1 VPAVRRTGISLV
13 AAAFLLAACNGDDS
27 GAPSTS
33 APSAAGVTITTAPLT
48 SPASSTSTS
57 TATPPPPTTPPATT
71 LAPAPGYPAQPPGV
85 PYPTTDWPVGDLP
98 AAVDRAA
105 IDAAVD
111 AAFGAPDAQ
120 ARVRSVVIVQGGR
133 IVYERYH
140 PLDGPDV
147 VFDSFSVAKSFT
159 SALVGLLVAD
169 GTMTLDEHPPRP
181 EWQTPGDPR
190 QAITLRQLLQMSSGL
205 EWTEAYG
212 PGTTFSAMLAG
223 PNAAA
228 VMAAQPLER
237 PPGSAFEYSTG
248 TSALISGIAAD
259 ALGGCGAEI
268 DALHTRLLDPLG
280 ITTEQLQNDQDGC
293 FYGGFGANMTTRD
306 FARFGLLYLR
316 GGQWDGRQ
324 LLPTSWIDE
333 TRQPAATNPSYGLHW
348 WLAGDDSSF
357 SAEGLFGQRIVV
369 VPGADL
375 VIAANSTSGGDPY
388 TMVSAIRAALGVPEP
403 PAAPGPPTSG

>member
-1 VPAVRRTGISLV
+1 VRRPGLS
-13 AAAFLLAACNGDDS
+13 LLAAAVVLAACSGDDAA
-27 GAPSTS
+27 APSTTALS
-33 APSAAGVTITTAPLT
+33 APT
-48 SPASSTSTS
+48 SPAVADTAGDGS
-57 TATPPPPTTPPATT
+57 TAPAVSTEPTDTAATAPATT

-85 PYPTTDWPVGDLP
+85 PFPTTDWPVGELP
-98 AAVDRAA
+98 AGVDRAA

-140 PLDGPDV
+140 PLDGPEV
-147 VFDSFSVAKSFT
+147 VFESYSVAKSFT

-190 QAITLRQLLQMSSGL
+190 QAITLHQMLQMSSGL

-212 PGTTFSAMLAG
+212 PGTTFAAMLAG

-248 TSALISGIAAD
+248 TSALIAGIAAD
-259 ALGGCGAEI
+259 ALGGCAAEI
-268 DALHTRLLDPLG
+268 GALHTRLLDPLG
-280 ITTEQLQNDQDGC
+280 ITSEQLQTDQDGC

-333 TRQPAATNPSYGLHW
+333 TRQPAPTNPSYGLHW
-348 WLAGDDSSF
+348 WLASDGASF
-357 SAEGLFGQRIVV
+357 AAEGLFGQRIVV

-375 VIAANSTSGGDPY
+375 VIATNSTNGGDPF
-388 TMVSAIRAALGVPEP
+388 TMVAAIRAAFGVPEP
-403 PAAPGPPTSG
+403 PLVAGPPTSG

>member
-1 VPAVRRTGISLV
+1 LV
-13 AAAFLLAACNGDDS
+13 AAAFPLAACSSDDAA
-27 GAPSTS
+27 APSTATPS
-33 APSAAGVTITTAPLT
+33 APSSPGVTVAASPPT
-48 SPASSTSTS
+48 SPASSPSTVA
-57 TATPPPPTTPPATT
+57 ATTPRPTTPLTTTPPTT

-85 PYPTTDWPVGDLP
+85 PFPTTDWPLGELP
-98 AAVDRAA
+98 AGVDRAA

-111 AAFGAPDAQ
+111 VAFGAPDAQ

-169 GTMTLDEHPPRP
+169 GSLTLDEHPPRP

-237 PPGSAFEYSTG
+237 PPGSAWEYSTG

-259 ALGGCGAEI
+259 ALGGCAAEI
-268 DALHTRLLDPLG
+268 AALHTRLLDPLG
-280 ITTEQLQNDQDGC
+280 ITTEQLQTDQDGC

-316 GGQWDGRQ
+316 GGQ
-324 LLPTSWIDE
+324 
-333 TRQPAATNPSYGLHW
+333 
-348 WLAGDDSSF
+348 
-357 SAEGLFGQRIVV
+357 
-369 VPGADL
+369 
-375 VIAANSTSGGDPY
+375 
-388 TMVSAIRAALGVPEP
+388 
-403 PAAPGPPTSG
+403 

>member
-1 VPAVRRTGISLV
+1 VP
-13 AAAFLLAACNGDDS
+13 F
-27 GAPSTS
+27 P
-33 APSAAGVTITTAPLT
+33 TAE
-48 SPASSTSTS
+48 
-57 TATPPPPTTPPATT
+57 
-71 LAPAPGYPAQPPGV
+71 
-85 PYPTTDWPVGDLP
+85 WPVGDLP
-98 AAVDRAA
+98 AGVDRAA

-111 AAFGAPDAQ
+111 AAFGAPDAD

-133 IVYERYH
+133 VVYERYH

-169 GTMTLDEHPPRP
+169 GTLTLDEHPPRP

-190 QAITLRQLLQMSSGL
+190 QAITLRQLMQMSSGL

-212 PGTTFSAMLAG
+212 PGTTFATMLAG

-248 TSALISGIAAD
+248 TTALISGIAAD
-259 ALGGCGAEI
+259 ALGGCGAEMA
-268 DALHTRLLDPLG
+268 ALHTRLLDPLG
-280 ITTEQLQNDQDGC
+280 ITTEQLQTDQDGC

-324 LLPTSWIDE
+324 LLPTAWIDE
-333 TRQPAATNPSYGLHW
+333 TRVPATTNSSYGLQW
-348 WLAGDDSSF
+348 WLGADGASF
-357 SAEGLFGQRIVV
+357 AAEGLFGQRIVV
-369 VPGADL
+369 IPGADL
-375 VIAANSTSGGDPY
+375 VIATTSTSGGDPY
-388 TMVSAIRAALGVPEP
+388 TMVGAIRAAFGVPEP
-403 PAAPGPPTSG
+403 PPATPTATAPPPSS